1 MLGCFMMQGV
11 TDATLMAIAASSAL
25 EELSIDRAYAVTD
38 AGMAA
43 LSKLTRLTAVQLHET
58 RGLTD
63 AGLSQLAALTGL
75 EVRGCTPGAAAWQHL
90 VWLPADHNG
99 SWCVTLTVHCF
110 ALLSARANSRAPAHN
125 LDDYRRRQLVSA
137 TAEPPAPRCWCCT
150 TSRA

>member
-1 MLGCFMMQGV
+1 MLGCFVMQGV

-63 AGLSQLAALTGL
+63 AGLSQLAALKGL
-75 EVRGCTPGAAAWQHL
+75 EVRECTPGAAAWQHL
-90 VWLPADHNG
+90 AWPLAEYNG
-99 SWCVTLTVHCF
+99 SWCVTVTVHCF
-110 ALLSARANSRAPAHN
+110 ALLSK
-125 LDDYRRRQLVSA
+125 QQSA
-137 TAEPPAPRCWCCT
+137 SAQ
-150 TSRA
+150 SG

>member
-1 MLGCFMMQGV
+1 MLQGV

-63 AGLSQLAALTGL
+63 AGLSQLAALAGL
-75 EVRGCTPGAAAWQHL
+75 EVRVPYSEAVIWHTLEETAAIL
-90 VWLPADHNG
+90 
-99 SWCVTLTVHCF
+99 
-110 ALLSARANSRAPAHN
+110 R
-125 LDDYRRRQLVSA
+125 VSL
-137 TAEPPAPRCWCCT
+137 
-150 TSRA
+150 